1 MPFYLNGEALPHKK
15 KKDRTRK
22 REIEVPGVR
31 ESEKGLRGET
41 GKIADDSPRE
51 GETFGIT

>member
-1 MPFYLNGEALPHKK
+1 MAEVLAKEEKYINDEKALYLNGEALPHEK

-31 ESEKGLRGET
+31 ESE
-41 GKIADDSPRE
+41 
-51 GETFGIT
+51 